1 MKASSA
7 DYDEYDNLDPSLFI
21 LNEAN
26 ILITSEYIEGLLKK
40 YGGINHKVK
49 NLSNFQMALSHVSYV
64 LKDESHYKTRTAK
77 TKTKTILEP
86 IKDPSKAIPLQ
97 EKSYERLEFLGDC
110 VIHNIL
116 GKYLYI
122 RYENEQEGFLTKL
135 RTKIENSDT
144 LAMLS
149 SIIGL
154 SKYILLSKYI
164 EINNGR
170 ENNQSILED
179 SFESFMGAL
188 CLDAG
193 FDVCDKFMI
202 SLLEE
207 EVDFA
212 QLLHEETNFK
222 DILLQYFH
230 KERYEDPTYGLL
242 DISGPDHRR
251 MFTMYVKCRKTPRD
265 DGEIVGFGVGQS
277 KKKGEQEA
285 AKAALIHFG
294 ELKNDEEAS
303 ASDEIEEYHTESDEE
318 LVELSDD

>member
-1 MKASSA
+1 MASNNL

-26 ILITSEYIEGLLKK
+26 ILITTKYVENLLKK
-40 YGGINHKVK
+40 YGGIKHKIK
-49 NLSNFQMALSHVSYV
+49 NVVNFQKAVTHTSYL
-64 LKDESHYKTRTAK
+64 LKDESYYKGRTSKSK
-77 TKTKTILEP
+77 TKVLLEP
-86 IKDPSKAIPLQ
+86 IDDPSKAIPLQ

-110 VIHNIL
+110 VIHLIL

-122 RYENEQEGFLTKL
+122 RYENQDEGFMTKL

-179 SFESFMGAL
+179 SFEAFMGAL
-188 CLDAG
+188 CLAAG
-193 FDVCDKFMI
+193 YDICHKFMI
-202 SLLEE
+202 SLLEK

-212 QLLHEETNFK
+212 QLLLEETNFK
-222 DILLQYFH
+222 DNPQ
-230 KERYEDPTYGLL
+230 
-242 DISGPDHRR
+242 
-251 MFTMYVKCRKTPRD
+251 
-265 DGEIVGFGVGQS
+265 
-277 KKKGEQEA
+277 
-285 AKAALIHFG
+285 
-294 ELKNDEEAS
+294 KNG
-303 ASDEIEEYHTESDEE
+303 Y
-318 LVELSDD
+318 